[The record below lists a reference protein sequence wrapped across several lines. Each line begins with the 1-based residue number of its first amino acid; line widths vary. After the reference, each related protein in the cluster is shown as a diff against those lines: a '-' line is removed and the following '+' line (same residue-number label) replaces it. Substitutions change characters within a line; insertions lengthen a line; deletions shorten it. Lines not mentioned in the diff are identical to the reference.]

1 MTKGAKLSMLM
12 ISFTFLLMAAFMS
25 GMIKSDHW
33 KISNIVIDA
42 EFKRVNSE
50 QIRLTVATSKER
62 SFFKLNAN
70 QIRDNLMQ
78 IPWVSD
84 VSVNKKWP
92 NTLHIRL
99 KEHKAVAVWNEKK
112 LLNSN
117 GDIFEVDSLED
128 LSSLP
133 HFNSKA
139 NNSKIVWNKFMRFND
154 IIKNIGF
161 DITACEISSIGSW
174 NIVLNNGINIVIGT
188 NYQDAKLVRLAE
200 TWQALL
206 KTNETLPSYIDL
218 RYTNGYAVKWQKL
231 YKNLINSDDNKLEVT
246 KTQEYGN
253 SNG

>member
-1 MTKGAKLSMLM
+1 MTKGAKLSLLM

-33 KISNIVIDA
+33 EISNIVVDA

-50 QIRLTVATSKER
+50 QIRVTVAAHKQR

-70 QIRDNLMQ
+70 QIRDDLMQ

-92 NTLHIRL
+92 NTLRIRL
-99 KEHKAVAVWNEKK
+99 IEHKAVAVWNDEK

-133 HFNSKA
+133 HLQNKTSD
-139 NNSKIVWNKFMRFND
+139 SKIIWSKYMRFND

-161 DITACEISSIGSW
+161 EIIACEISPIGSW
-174 NIVLNNGINIVIGT
+174 NITLSNGINITTGSD
-188 NYQDAKLVRLAE
+188 YQDAKLVRLTE
-200 TWQALL
+200 TWEALL
-206 KTNETLPSYIDL
+206 NTNESLPSYIDL
-218 RYTNGYAVKWQKL
+218 RYTNGYAVKWQKS
-231 YKNLINSDDNKLEVT
+231 YRNLINSDDSEQGIT
-246 KTQEYGN
+246 KHSNYGN

>member
-1 MTKGAKLSMLM
+1 MTKGAKLSLLM

-33 KISNIVIDA
+33 EISNIVIDA

-50 QIRLTVATSKER
+50 QIRLTVATNKQR

-70 QIRDNLMQ
+70 NIRRDLMQ

-92 NTLHIRL
+92 NTLRIKL
-99 KEHKAVAVWNEKK
+99 KEHKAVAVWNEQK

-133 HFNSKA
+133 HFKSKTSD
-139 NNSKIVWNKFMRFND
+139 SKIVWNKYMRFND

-161 DITACEISSIGSW
+161 DITASEISAIGSW
-174 NIVLNNGINIVIGT
+174 NIVLNNGINIIVGPD
-188 NYQDAKLVRLAE
+188 YQDAKLVRLAE
-200 TWQALL
+200 TWESLL
-206 KTNETLPSYIDL
+206 NTNETLPSYIDL
-218 RYTNGYAVKWQKL
+218 RYTNGYAVKWQKK
-231 YKNLINSDDNKLEVT
+231 YKILINRDNTKLEVT